1 MNLKHLKST
10 TLLIAAVIAGHSM
23 LLAAEDKPKLPQ
35 TLTVKCSLDPF
46 PYAFKPKRKSWPSV
60 IQNVIEWNDEKM
72 VDEALSRGD
81 IDEAKRLA
89 FAHAPVEQLPPPDA
103 PRNWKPKKISIP
115 HLRSRA
121 KVYLATG
128 YLDAAYADADKVYLA
143 ENQTAGY
150 ISMRTDDLEET
161 ELLRE
166 AILKKLD
173 EKKPG
178 TERNGQ

>member
-1 MNLKHLKST
+1 M
-10 TLLIAAVIAGHSM
+10 
-23 LLAAEDKPKLPQ
+23 
-35 TLTVKCSLDPF
+35 
-46 PYAFKPKRKSWPSV
+46 
-60 IQNVIEWNDEKM
+60 
-72 VDEALSRGD
+72 
-81 IDEAKRLA
+81 
-89 FAHAPVEQLPPPDA
+89 
-103 PRNWKPKKISIP
+103 
-115 HLRSRA
+115 
-121 KVYLATG
+121 ATG